1 MRVKWNKLLK
11 SLLKTTVYILDQTAE
26 EVDQAVDRASEIRDR
41 AKQAVDEAASAIH
54 PQAEH
59 TARDVLSFVAG
70 IGLGVAAGGFFPP
83 ARGAQTANSIS
94 RPAAGIWRGGPET
107 TTRPRFGARTD

>member
-70 IGLGVAAGGFFPP
+70 IGLGVAAGVFIPP
-83 ARGAQTANSIS
+83 PSGAELHHSIND
-94 RPAAGIWRGGPET
+94 RAKEIGNGVGGK
-107 TTRPRFGARTD
+107 

>member
-70 IGLGVAAGGFFPP
+70 IGLGVAAGILLAP
-83 ARGAQTANSIS
+83 ASGAELRNSIS
-94 RPAAGIWRGGPET
+94 DRVKDIGSGVRE
-107 TTRPRFGARTD
+107 RVSSQRFATGTD